1 MEPVF
6 ACAFVA
12 DVADDAAPD
21 PSVTISAMTAHGELS
36 TAVPLPAGE
45 EQIDVT
51 KSARACSYYAARR
64 YRHSIFN
71 ILVVQI

>member
-36 TAVPLPAGE
+36 TAVPLSRAGVADSGYRS
-45 EQIDVT
+45 QI
-51 KSARACSYYAARR
+51 SFGC
-64 YRHSIFN
+64 
-71 ILVVQI
+71 